1 MIAEIKGVLMNRD
14 VPTLKIEGILKVNE
28 GRFYELNFTKF
39 EILDELMAPIVVNK
53 TLSDERNLR
62 NLNYWFSKRFISSK
76 RKFKKVKE
84 LKFDELYPHFLNMSD
99 HYWIRYDEGEKWK
112 DVSYFYNVPDD
123 SLGKLAFSKNPNI
136 NTFYVPYDAPEI
148 TTNGVQDKRWVLKAE
163 MPMGNLYA
171 LRKRNSKKLGT
182 EVYSDILATA
192 ILTKLG
198 LVEFTPYYLTIDNS
212 EIASEC
218 MNFINV
224 DTEMVTATSLLSVIN
239 KKENETLFET
249 LVRAGDVY
257 HIPDMK
263 KHLDNIISVNELL
276 HNEDCNTGNIAFIR
290 DKNGKFLG
298 GSPIYDF
305 GFAFLTTENN
315 VKNIFEERRSY
326 LKEKDRIIKMP
337 KKEIKEI
344 IAEYDFGIDDNKIK
358 DILFARLGEQ
368 EKGVRY
374 TF

>member
-1 MIAEIKGVLMNRD
+1 MVAEIKGTIMNRN
-14 VPTLKIEGILKVNE
+14 VPTIKVEGILKIND
-28 GRFYELNFTKF
+28 GRFYELNITKYELLN
-39 EILDELMAPIVVNK
+39 EIMAPIVVNK
-53 TLSDERNLR
+53 TLPEERNLK
-62 NLNYWFSKRFISSK
+62 NLNYWFSKRLISNK

-99 HYWIRYDEGEKWK
+99 HYWIRYDEDEKWE
-112 DVSYFYNVPDD
+112 DVSYFYNVPDE
-123 SLGKLAFSKNPNI
+123 SLGKLAFSKNPHI
-136 NTFYVPYDAPEI
+136 NTFYVPYDSPEI

-171 LRKRNSKKLGT
+171 LRKRNSKKIGT

-198 LVEFTPYYLTIDNS
+198 VVEFAPYTLTVDNG

-224 DTEMVTATSLLSVIN
+224 DTELVTATNLLSVID
-239 KKENETLFET
+239 KRENESLYET
-249 LVRAGDVY
+249 LARVGDVY
-257 HIPDMK
+257 HIPGMRN
-263 KHLDNIISVNELL
+263 HLDNIISINELL

-290 DKNGKFLG
+290 DKDGKFIG

-305 GFAFLTTENN
+305 GFAFLTTEGN
-315 VKNIFEERRSY
+315 VKNIFEDRRNY
-326 LKEKDRIIKMP
+326 LKEKDRIKKMP
-337 KKEIKEI
+337 KKEMKQIVE
-344 IAEYDFGIDDNKIK
+344 EYDFGVEDNHVK
-358 DILFARLGEQ
+358 DILLARLSEQ

>member
-1 MIAEIKGVLMNRD
+1 MITEIKGVLMNRNI
-14 VPTLKIEGILKVNE
+14 PTLKIEGILKINE
-28 GRFYELNFTKF
+28 GHFYELNFTKF

-84 LKFDELYPHFLNMSD
+84 LKFNELYPHFLNMSD
-99 HYWIRYDEGEKWK
+99 HYWIRYDEEEKWE

-198 LVEFTPYYLTIDNS
+198 LVEFTPYYLTIDNG

-249 LVRAGDVY
+249 LVRAGDIY

-290 DKNGKFLG
+290 DKNGNFLG

-326 LKEKDRIIKMP
+326 LKEKDKIIKMS
-337 KKEIKEI
+337 KKDIKEI